1 MSTKIFFECS
11 ECQYQSPKYLGRCPQ
26 CNSWNTMEEIS
37 NQSLHETN
45 TTAEQ
50 NREPVKL
57 IDIDHKK
64 ISRISTNISEFDRSL
79 GGGIVPGSVILIG
92 GEPGVGKSTLL
103 LKVSGN
109 LSSNGRVLYYSGE
122 ESEVQIKLRADRIG
136 IDSKNIF
143 LLTMADLEDLKIGIK
158 DISPEYIII
167 DSIQTM
173 NSRKTGGF
181 TGSIPKLRQV
191 TSELIEI
198 AKSNNITIFIIGHI
212 TKDGQIAGPKTLEH
226 MVDVVLYFQ
235 GELQSNLKVLRVEK
249 NRYGSVNELGIFQMS
264 SKGLTSVT
272 DPSEVFLQKRE
283 TGEAGTSVVAS
294 MKGMR
299 SLLIEIQALVTEN
312 PFGGN
317 PRRMS
322 IGFDP
327 YRLSMLISIIEKKLR
342 FPFYKSDIFL
352 NITGGIILK
361 ETASDLA
368 ICSALISSL
377 KNVPSPADTIF
388 LGEVGLTGEIRPV
401 SFIENRIKES
411 VNHGFKK
418 FILPEAQSEINI
430 KGATILPVHDIKD
443 FYSTV
448 TGITSKKKFNN

>member
-1 MSTKIFFECS
+1 MASKIFFECS
-11 ECQYQSPKYLGRCPQ
+11 NCQYQSPKYLGKCPQ
-26 CNSWNTMEEIS
+26 CDSWNTMEEIS
-37 NQSLHETN
+37 NQPPNDSN
-45 TTAEQ
+45 IIVDQ
-50 NREPVKL
+50 NRIPINLK
-57 IDIDHKK
+57 DIDHNK
-64 ISRISTNISEFDRSL
+64 ILRINSNVSEFDRSL
-79 GGGIVPGSVILIG
+79 GGGVVPGSVILIG

-103 LKVSGN
+103 LNVSGN
-109 LSSNGRVLYYSGE
+109 LSSLGKVLYYSGE
-122 ESEVQIKLRADRIG
+122 ESETQIKLRADRIG

-143 LLTMADLEDLKIGIK
+143 LLTMGDLEDIK
-158 DISPEYIII
+158 LAIKEISPKFIII

-173 NSRKTGGF
+173 NSRSIGGF
-181 TGSIPKLRQV
+181 SGSIGKLRQI
-191 TSELIEI
+191 TSELIDI
-198 AKSNNITIFIIGHI
+198 AKSNNTTVFIIGHI

-249 NRYGSVNELGIFQMS
+249 NRFGSVNELGIFQMS
-264 SKGLTSVT
+264 SKGLSSVT
-272 DPSEVFLQKRE
+272 DPSEVFLQKRGS
-283 TGEAGTSVVAS
+283 GEAGTSVVAS

-327 YRLSMLISIIEKKLR
+327 YRLSMLISVIEKKLR
-342 FPFYKSDIFL
+342 FPFYKSDVFL
-352 NITGGIILK
+352 NITGGITLK

-368 ICSALISSL
+368 VCFALISSQ
-377 KNVPSPADTIF
+377 KNINSPIDTIF

-418 FILPEAQSEINI
+418 FILPKSQSELNI
-430 KGATILPVHDIKD
+430 KGTTIFPVRDIKD

-448 TGITSKKKFNN
+448 TGIISMRKS